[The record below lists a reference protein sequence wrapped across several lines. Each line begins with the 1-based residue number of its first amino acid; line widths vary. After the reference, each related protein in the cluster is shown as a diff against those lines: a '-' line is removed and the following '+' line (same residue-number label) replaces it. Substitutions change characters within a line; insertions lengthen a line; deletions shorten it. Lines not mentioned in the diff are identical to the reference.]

1 MSLSEVSLIPETLIT
16 TAGKTFK
23 LATTNDESISQIY
36 AFGDSYSDDGLSLEI
51 STAAVEAGVPDSFI
65 LPADPELGLYDES
78 GRWTNGLTAVE
89 VLSENLGVDL
99 TDYAVGGAKSGDGNY
114 YSWLDSFQNTG
125 AFGQVDR
132 FTAEL
137 AGQPAD
143 SDALYFIFASANDLF
158 EYTDFGL
165 PGTVEELAEQTV
177 ENIVESVSDLAEL
190 GAEKF
195 LVVNSSDLG
204 ILPGVIEFGQVEEA
218 TLFTEEVNNLLPQE
232 LETLE
237 SELAIDIEL
246 YDHVAISDEIRSNPE
261 NYGLTN
267 VDAPCQP
274 VFPVEPPCD
283 NPDEYYFWDEYHP
296 TRRVHE
302 IIGED
307 MADFVD
313 LNFESNVIDGGNG
326 KDELNGGRGNDTLS
340 GENGA
345 DTLRGGIG
353 DDLLT
358 GGNGRDTFIL
368 AAGEGTDTIT
378 DFSNPDLL
386 GLTDG
391 LTYDDLSFSGNEIVL
406 GTETLAVLTG
416 TDTTT
421 LTESDFVVL

>member
-1 MSLSEVSLIPETLIT
+1 MSLPELSLTSENSI
-16 TAGKTFK
+16 
-23 LATTNDESISQIY
+23 TTNDETISQIY
-36 AFGDSYSDDGLSLEI
+36 AFGDSYSDNGLSFEI
-51 STAAVEAGVPDSFI
+51 STAAVEAGIPDSFI

-78 GRWTNGLTAVE
+78 GRWTNGITAVE
-89 VLSENLGVDL
+89 VLSENLGLDL

-125 AFGQVDR
+125 VFGQVDQ
-132 FTAEL
+132 FTTEL
-137 AGQPAD
+137 EGQTAD
-143 SDALYFIFASANDLF
+143 PDALYFVFGSANDLF

-165 PGTVEELAEQTV
+165 SGTVEELAEQTI
-177 ENIVESVSDLAEL
+177 ENIVENVSNLAES
-190 GAEKF
+190 GASKF

-218 TLFTEEVNNLLPQE
+218 TLFTEQVNNLLPQE

-237 SELAIDIEL
+237 SELGIDIEV
-246 YDHVAISDEIRSNPE
+246 YDHVAISDEIRANPE
-261 NYGLTN
+261 EYGLTN
-267 VDAPCQP
+267 VDDPYQP
-274 VFPVEPPCD
+274 VFPVETPNG

-307 MADFVD
+307 MINFID
-313 LNFESNVIDGGNG
+313 LNFESNVLDGGNG
-326 KDELNGGRGNDTLS
+326 RDELNGGRGNDTLN

-358 GGNGRDTFIL
+358 GGNGRDTFVL
-368 AAGEGTDTIT
+368 APEEGTDTII

-386 GLTDG
+386 GLSDG
-391 LTYDDLSFSGNEIVL
+391 LTYNDLSFSGNEIIF
-406 GTETLAVLTG
+406 GSETLAVLTG
-416 TDTTT
+416 IDTTT